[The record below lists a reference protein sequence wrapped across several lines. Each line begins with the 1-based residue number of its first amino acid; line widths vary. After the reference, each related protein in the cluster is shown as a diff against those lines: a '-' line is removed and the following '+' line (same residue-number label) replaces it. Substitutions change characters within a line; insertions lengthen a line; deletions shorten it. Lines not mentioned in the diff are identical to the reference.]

1 MSRTV
6 KRPYTGSKRFS
17 TQCRCHGGCPYCE
30 NGRLR
35 YKRIG
40 EDLTDIAMQEV
51 EDAVESILN
60 TSGETL
66 QKPQTG
72 SPRRVDIDL
81 TKAFKK
87 IKTRLKQS
95 P

>member
-6 KRPYTGSKRFS
+6 KRPYTRSKRFS
-17 TQCRCHGGCPYCE
+17 VSCRCHGGCPYCE
-30 NGRLR
+30 NSRLR
-35 YKRIG
+35 YKRVG
-40 EDLTDIAMQEV
+40 KDLSDIAMQEI
-51 EDAVESILN
+51 EEAVESILN
-60 TSGETL
+60 VSGQTL

-87 IKTRLKQS
+87 IKMRLKQT